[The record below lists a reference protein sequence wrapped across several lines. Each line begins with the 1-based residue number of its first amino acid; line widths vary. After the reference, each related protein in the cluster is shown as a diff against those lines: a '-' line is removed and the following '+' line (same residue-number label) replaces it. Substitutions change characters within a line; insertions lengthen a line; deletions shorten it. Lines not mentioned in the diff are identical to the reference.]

1 MKLVIAEKPSVAM
14 EIGKV
19 LGVIQK
25 ENSCLKGN
33 GYIISWCYGHL
44 IGLAEPEYYNE
55 SYKKWRLEDLPI
67 IPNNYKLII
76 NDDTK
81 DHFYYLKRLMNSELV
96 DEIICATD
104 SGREGELIFRFVY
117 EKSECEK
124 PVKRLWVS
132 SLTEESIKNGFK
144 NLKDMKTYDNLYYAG
159 LNRAIAD
166 WLVGLNATRYFS
178 ASYGNKITV
187 GRVQTATL
195 NILVERE
202 MNIKKFKKEKNYK
215 ILLVK
220 GDFKAESKVFNSESE
235 AREILNNI
243 KNKEIICTD
252 INKSK
257 ISKKTPKL
265 YDLTLLQ
272 RECNNIL
279 GFTASQTLSIAQS
292 LYEKKFI
299 TYPRTDSN
307 YISDDM
313 LEDSVYIIDKIYR
326 EFNINCEKIY
336 EIEKIINNSKITD
349 HHAIIPTTNICKDI
363 FTKLNTNERN
373 VLKIICKRLL
383 EATHSNAIGYESKIV
398 FKVDN
403 IEFKSDYQYIEYY
416 GYLEIE
422 KIFLRDILNKN
433 IEFEEEKLSYKFE
446 KGQALKDFTF
456 KLHQYFTSP
465 PKRYTENTLLSAM
478 ENITKKDYEELDNK
492 DYDKK
497 GLGTPA
503 TRASIIEKLINV
515 GYVERKDKNLVP
527 TEKGINAIN
536 IVDEKIKSPLMTA
549 EWEVKLQDIEKGKYD
564 KEKFLDEIIEFTK
577 SIVANKNI
585 NLNIK
590 DKMTTLNEKT
600 KSKEEKEV
608 IGICPCCK
616 GKVYEADKNFY
627 CSNKE
632 CNFTMFKEDKF
643 FKNKKVKL
651 TKTKAKELLKNKIAE
666 FDKLYSEKT
675 NKFYKAKV
683 TFEISG
689 KYVNYKLIF

>member
-19 LGVIQK
+19 LGAIQK

-67 IPNNYKLII
+67 IPNNYKLVI

-81 DHFYYLKRLMNSELV
+81 DHFYYLKRLMNSEEV

-117 EKSECEK
+117 EKAECKK

-159 LNRAIAD
+159 VNRAIAD

-178 ASYGNKITV
+178 VSYGNKITV

-220 GDFKAESKVFNSESE
+220 GDFKAESKVFSSENE

-243 KNKEIICTD
+243 KNKEVICTD
-252 INKSK
+252 ISKNK

-292 LYEKKFI
+292 LYEKKLI

-313 LEDSVYIIDKIYR
+313 IEDTVYIIDKIYR
-326 EFNINCEKIY
+326 EFNINCEKIC
-336 EIEKIINNSKITD
+336 EIEKVINNSKITD
-349 HHAIIPTTNICKDI
+349 HHAIIPTNNICKDI

-383 EATHSNAIGYESKIV
+383 EATYDNAIGYESKII

-403 IEFKSDYQYIEYY
+403 LEFKSNYQYIEYY

-422 KIFLRDILNKN
+422 RVFLSSILSKN
-433 IEFEEEKLSYKFE
+433 IEFEKERLSYKFE
-446 KGQALKDFTF
+446 KGQVVKDFTF
-456 KLHQYFTSP
+456 KLHEYFTNP
-465 PKRYTENTLLSAM
+465 PKRYTEATLLSAM
-478 ENITKKDYEELDNK
+478 ENVTKKDYEELDNK

-515 GYVERKDKNLVP
+515 GYVERKDKNLIP

-536 IVDEKIKSPLMTA
+536 IVDEKIKSPLMTV
-549 EWEVKLQDIEKGKYD
+549 EWETKLQNIEKGNYD
-564 KEKFLDEIIEFTK
+564 KDKFLDEIVEFTK

-616 GKVYEADKNFY
+616 WKVYEADKNFY

-632 CNFTMFKEDKF
+632 CNFTMFKEDNF

-651 TKTKAKELLKNKIAE
+651 TKTKAKELLKNKIVE